1 MIYISTS
8 SFRQEGK
15 GEREKGGKMGGW
27 GDRGVGKKK
36 ELLIEEK
43 IQDQRN
49 LSLCLIIDLQNL
61 PKNGQKDC

>member
-1 MIYISTS
+1 
-8 SFRQEGK
+8 
-15 GEREKGGKMGGW
+15 MGGW